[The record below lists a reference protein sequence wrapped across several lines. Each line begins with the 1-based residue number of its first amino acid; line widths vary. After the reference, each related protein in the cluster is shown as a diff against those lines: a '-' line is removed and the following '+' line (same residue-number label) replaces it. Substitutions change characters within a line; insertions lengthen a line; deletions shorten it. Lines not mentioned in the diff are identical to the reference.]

1 MSLFISKWLW
11 DVESITWL
19 IYKEIGR
26 ACALPCLAFTTHHW
40 GIVLPPSPP
49 GKEMQ
54 QGLTALWVG
63 TACTSNGAPPAL
75 SLSFPIYIRRRLHQ
89 SLYVSDESGTTSIS

>member
-49 GKEMQ
+49 REGNAT
-54 QGLTALWVG
+54 GFDSFVG
-63 TACTSNGAPPAL
+63 GHC
-75 SLSFPIYIRRRLHQ
+75 LHK
-89 SLYVSDESGTTSIS
+89 